1 MNKRKILANI
11 NKIANDLDNN
21 LFHKEA
27 DQLTKI
33 MLKIASDFSNDDF
46 EELMNQFQL
55 KVTYYQKGEEPKVEE
70 ISTNRNNTKEIR
82 ELIFEFIS
90 RKYNLRNVENIEVH
104 YEISARSPKLND
116 IIWEVG
122 FDITKKLGSLDIKKD
137 ETFDDADYD
146 EFSLKDREK
155 MLMIY
160 SSVIK
165 SSKGMPRMPIEEPI
179 KPSYSS
185 DPRENAF
192 NHALEELKNSIDI
205 YNDNPLETTS
215 EETLIQQANEIAD
228 EYMKIPNRTDADL
241 EELILEKIYG

>member
-11 NKIANDLDNN
+11 NKIANDLDNK

-33 MLKIASDFSNDDF
+33 MIKIASEFSNDDF
-46 EELMNQFQL
+46 EELMNQFRL
-55 KVTYYQKGEEPKVEE
+55 KVTYSQKGEEPKVEE
-70 ISTNRNNTKEIR
+70 ISTSRHNTKEIR

-90 RKYNLRNVENIEVH
+90 RKYNLKNVENIEVH
-104 YEISARSPKLND
+104 YEISARSPKLNN

-160 SSVIK
+160 SNVFK
-165 SSKGMPRMPIEEPI
+165 SSQGMPRMPKEEPI
-179 KPSYSS
+179 TPSYSN

-205 YNDNPLETTS
+205 HDDNPLESVS
-215 EETLIQQANEIAD
+215 EETLIQKANKIAD

-241 EELILEKIYG
+241 EELILDEIYG